1 MMDYSIS
8 LSKTKMMP
16 IQNSPGLSIVLADD
30 DLDDCLLFQEAL
42 HELQGPFTLTIVND
56 GEELMKLLYDLQGP
70 LPGVIF
76 LDINMPRKNGV
87 DCLIEIKGNNLLS
100 HIPVVIFSTS
110 FEPSLVERL
119 YNIGANYY
127 IQKPVGFYSLTQVIL
142 QAINIISKERLAKP
156 NADQFVLFPSEYED
170 KKV

>member
-1 MMDYSIS
+1 
-8 LSKTKMMP
+8 MP

-42 HELQGPFTLTIVND
+42 NELQGSFSLTIVND
-56 GEELMKLLYDLQGP
+56 GDRLMKLLKDRQDA
-70 LPGVIF
+70 LPEMIF

-87 DCLIEIKGNNLLS
+87 DCLIEIKGNNLIS

-119 YNIGANYY
+119 YNIGANHY
-127 IQKPVGFYSLTQVIL
+127 IQKPSGFYSLTQVL
-142 QAINIISKERLAKP
+142 LLAINIILKERSAKP
-156 NADQFVLFPSEYED
+156 TADQFVLFPSEYED
-170 KKV
+170 KKI